1 MLEAIENQFLLSL
14 THLRKSTSL
23 YMVLDEVG
31 RLPLEITVKSRM
43 VDFWSKILLI
53 NNLNYLVF
61 YIEKLIDTPNFNSK
75 WVTKVIQ
82 ILDECGISEI
92 WISQMPTPNLSK
104 IVAETLKN
112 QFYQKW
118 NSDLNKSS
126 KGRNYGIFKEF
137 VKTVAQILHFTRKI
151 PYG

>member
-53 NNLNYLVF
+53 NNLNYYIF
-61 YIEKLIDTPNFNSK
+61 YIENSSTP
-75 WVTKVIQ
+75 Q
-82 ILDECGISEI
+82 IL
-92 WISQMPTPNLSK
+92 T
-104 IVAETLKN
+104 
-112 QFYQKW
+112 
-118 NSDLNKSS
+118 
-126 KGRNYGIFKEF
+126 RNG
-137 VKTVAQILHFTRKI
+137 
-151 PYG
+151 